1 MRPIS
6 IAGRCVPGTPIP
18 SPSPKSTAGRGLGI
32 AALVIAIVA
41 LVLCWVPIVNNFAAI
56 LGVVALILGLVSLVI
71 ALKRKGSKGL
81 GIASS
86 VIAIVAIV
94 LVFATQSFYAKAI
107 DEVTSGIEDAAD
119 GEVAAPA
126 EVVEQ
131 AEDETQVLALG
142 EAATVGDYSVNVST
156 VNLDAGKAIAK
167 VNEFNEKAKGQY
179 VLVDI
184 SVVYNGDEEGDAWL
198 DLNPEL
204 VGSDA
209 SIYDT
214 STAMVVPAKPA
225 TDAPTLSKGG
235 KASYQVVFDVPAEA
249 VADAKIRMTET
260 MSFND
265 ESVLWATK

>member
-1 MRPIS
+1 MSTQTPTD
-6 IAGRCVPGTPIP
+6 PGMPIP
-18 SPSPKSTAGRGLGI
+18 DVSPKTTAGKGLGI
-32 AALVIAIVA
+32 AALVIAILA
-41 LVLCWVPIVNNFAAI
+41 LVLCWVPIVNNVAAI
-56 LGVVALILGLVSLVI
+56 LGVIALVLGIVSLVI
-71 ALKRKGSKGL
+71 ALKRNGSKGM

-94 LVFATQSFYAKAI
+94 LVFVTQSFYVKAI
-107 DEVTSGIEDAAD
+107 DEVASGIEDASD
-119 GEVAAPA
+119 GQVAAPA
-126 EVVEQ
+126 EVVDQ
-131 AEDETQVLALG
+131 AEDDAQVLALG
-142 EAATVGDYSVNVST
+142 KAADVGEYSVNVSA

-167 VNEFNEKAKGQY
+167 VNEYNEKAKGQY

-184 SVVYNGDEEGDAWL
+184 SVVYNGDEEGDAWI

-204 VGSDA
+204 VGSDS

-235 KASYQVVFDVPAEA
+235 KASYQVVFDVPEEA
-249 VADAKIRMTET
+249 VVDAKIRMTET

>member
-1 MRPIS
+1 MS
-6 IAGRCVPGTPIP
+6 IHTPTDPGTPIP
-18 SPSPKSTAGRGLGI
+18 SPSPKSAAGRGLGI

-41 LVLCWVPIVNNFAAI
+41 LVLYWVPIVNNVAAI
-56 LGVVALILGLVSLVI
+56 LGVVALVLGIVSLVI
-71 ALKRKGSKGL
+71 AFKRKGSKGL

-86 VIAIVAIV
+86 VIAIAAIV
-94 LVFATQSFYAKAI
+94 LVLATQSFHARAI
-107 DEVTSGIEDAAD
+107 VEVASGIEDAAD

-142 EAATVGDYSVNVST
+142 EAAMVGGYSVNVST

-167 VNEFNEKAKGQY
+167 FNEFNEKANGQY

-184 SVVYNGDEEGDAWL
+184 SVVYNGDEEGDACI

-209 SIYDT
+209 SIYGT
-214 STAMVVPAKPA
+214 STAMVILAEPA

-235 KASYQVVFDVPAEA
+235 KASYQVVFDAPAEA
-249 VADAKIRMTET
+249 LSDAKIRMTET
-260 MSFND
+260 MFFVD
-265 ESVLWATK
+265 ESVLWATR

>member
-1 MRPIS
+1 MSVHAPMD
-6 IAGRCVPGTPIP
+6 PGTPIP

-41 LVLCWVPIVNNFAAI
+41 LVLCWVPIVNNVAAI
-56 LGVVALILGLVSLVI
+56 LGVVALVFGLVSLVI

-94 LVFATQSFYAKAI
+94 LVFATQSFYVKAI

-184 SVVYNGDEEGDAWL
+184 SVVYNGDDEGDAWL

-235 KASYQVVFDVPAEA
+235 KASYQVVVDVPAEA